1 MKQNGFNFAL
11 VIKFYKGDFTM
22 KLKTFLFSVH
32 YENKI
37 TVYIEDYEKDY
48 KVVDIISMFCS
59 SEAMESVIE
68 KYGEWYVTFIDF
80 ETSSITISE
89 N

>member
-1 MKQNGFNFAL
+1 
-11 VIKFYKGDFTM
+11 M

-32 YENKI
+32 YENRIKI
-37 TVYIEDYEKDY
+37 YVEDCKKDY
-48 KVVDIISMFCS
+48 DVVDIISVVCN
-59 SEAMESVIE
+59 SEATESVIE

-80 ETSSITISE
+80 ETLSITISE